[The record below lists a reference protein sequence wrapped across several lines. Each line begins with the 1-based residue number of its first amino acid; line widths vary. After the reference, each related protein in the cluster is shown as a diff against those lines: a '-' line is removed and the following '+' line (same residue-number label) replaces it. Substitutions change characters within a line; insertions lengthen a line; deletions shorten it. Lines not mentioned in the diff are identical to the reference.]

1 MTGKTVILEE
11 NTPIYVT
18 LSTDAKGQTTI
29 GIRVDGSEQCLMGQ
43 GVILPAP
50 GCAQTWSKNIGEIM

>member
-1 MTGKTVILEE
+1 MNGKSVILDS

-18 LSTDAKGQTTI
+18 LSTDARGQTTI
-29 GIRVDGSEQCLMGQ
+29 GIRVNGSDQCLMGQ
-43 GVILPAP
+43 GVTLPAP

>member
-1 MTGKTVILEE
+1 MDGKSVILDS

-18 LSTDAKGQTTI
+18 LSTDAQGKTTI
-29 GIRVDGSEQCLMGQ
+29 GIRVDGGDQCPIAY